1 MESIIVKPED
11 QADPVALRNED
22 GSDGRDG
29 ARSPIP
35 WHVGEN
41 FGFSTVKPWLPMGD
55 RSEEE
60 TVDSQRF
67 DQGSTLLK
75 YKELFQL
82 RSEQLDPNSPLKWI
96 TSRDSS
102 VIAFTRADILC
113 AINVGGQSEKLKLGE
128 EMSDIKFSVGDA
140 VFSDG
145 ILELGLAS
153 AAIIMLGV

>member
-1 MESIIVKPED
+1 
-11 QADPVALRNED
+11 
-22 GSDGRDG
+22 
-29 ARSPIP
+29 
-35 WHVGEN
+35 
-41 FGFSTVKPWLPMGD
+41 MGD